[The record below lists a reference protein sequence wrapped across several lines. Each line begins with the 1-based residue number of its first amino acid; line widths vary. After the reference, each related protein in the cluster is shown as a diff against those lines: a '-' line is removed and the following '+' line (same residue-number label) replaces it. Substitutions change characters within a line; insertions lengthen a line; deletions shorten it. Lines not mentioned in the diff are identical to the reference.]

1 MTSPTGL
8 LTGLLTGLPDLGA
21 PLTSLPGAV
30 FRGFDDNGLAVAVP
44 DVLDLERQADGS
56 AALLVTLVRGEEP
69 PYGRIE
75 AGFAVGTRLPE
86 IGAAAVAQGQII
98 RLAEA
103 EVRGGVLEFTARLGR
118 VAEQVLVPAFELA
131 PGLLARAR
139 VAAILS
145 PEAAT
150 LAARLVEDATLLVTA
165 TLRLTLRAVA
175 PRLPLAVTVD
185 PHDLAVR
192 LAGRVGEGAALTLEE
207 LGEALGALLAG
218 QGEGRAETLALRLK
232 ELLAR
237 PELSTEIRYRLRSP
251 DEVAPG
257 REHVDL
263 AVPTAVL
270 VDRVVSVDPFSTAR
284 ALSGGSLDRHVR
296 RITVPPLPAGHVSV
310 EFAANLP
317 EPVSGLLALFADL
330 RVPPAPPLRLQQVTA
345 GATLEPPGRT
355 GTAHVVL
362 APGEESHLGDLG
374 AEVRL
379 RALLD
384 VPAGASEVS
393 GAAGGPAEL
402 AGPWQPATDRHLLL
416 GPAAF
421 PLPLTVVRASEALT
435 ALAVAEVVTAA
446 GRTQA
451 RLDVATPLAAVPRV
465 PGDPPVRVII
475 RPTGPGRTIE
485 LPVDGPDRL
494 DLDPVTLPGFG
505 AHQARLICRKP
516 PVQVEWRAE
525 GDAGPPRTIRL
536 RGEGEIRWI
545 ATSPFQPGVV
555 WRVVTAGVP
564 GPAGPWSAP
573 VAPAE
578 GLVIAVDPPEAIV
591 LNGVEAWPD
600 DAEPGVWTYVPP
612 GPFLDRLPG
621 GGRAIGLVEAGVVA
635 FLQVT
640 TRLDVPDQD
649 RDAMRRGLPAGSD
662 LRPAPVTVRR
672 VAVEVRKPDG
682 GWAPVAEGTSS
693 GLPPWTTALSATL
706 DAAQAAAVKAA
717 LGGARDRLRLVGEV
731 AAAAGVTVRTR
742 DVADL
747 LETQ

>member
-1 MTSPTGL
+1 MTTQTGL
-8 LTGLLTGLPDLGA
+8 STGLLTGLPDLGA

-44 DVLDLERQADGS
+44 DDLDLERQADGS
-56 AALLVTLVRGEEP
+56 AALLVTLVRGDEP

-192 LAGRVGEGAALTLEE
+192 LAGRVGEGAALSLEE
-207 LGEALGALLAG
+207 LGEALDALLPG
-218 QGEGRAETLALRLK
+218 QREGRAETLALRLK

-237 PELSTEIRYRLRSP
+237 PELSTAIRYRLRSP
-251 DEVAPG
+251 DEVARG
-257 REHVDL
+257 QEHVDL

-270 VDRVVSVDPFSTAR
+270 VDRVVSLDPFLAAR

-296 RITVPPLPAGHVSV
+296 RITVPSLPAGHVSV

-330 RVPPAPPLRLQQVTA
+330 RVPPAPPLRPQQVTA
-345 GATLEPPGRT
+345 GAALDPPGRT

-362 APGEESHLGDLG
+362 APGEESHLGELG

-384 VPAGASEVS
+384 VPEVPEGASRVP
-393 GAAGGPAEL
+393 GPAEL

-435 ALAVAEVVTAA
+435 ALAVAEVVTAE
-446 GRTQA
+446 GRTPA
-451 RLDVATPLAAVPRV
+451 RLDAATPLAAVPRV
-465 PGDPPVRVII
+465 PGDPPARVVI

-485 LPVDGPDRL
+485 LPVDGRDRL
-494 DLDPVTLPGFG
+494 DLDIVTLPGFG
-505 AHQARLICRKP
+505 AHQARLACRKP

-536 RGEGEIRWI
+536 QGEGEIRWI

-555 WRVVTAGVP
+555 WRVATGGVP
-564 GPAGPWSAP
+564 GAPGQWSAP
-573 VAPAE
+573 VAPAD
-578 GLVIAVDPPEAIV
+578 GLVIAVDPPEGIV

-621 GGRAIGLVEAGVVA
+621 GGRAIGLVEAGAVA

-649 RDAMRRGLPAGSD
+649 RDTMRRGLPAGSD

-672 VAVEVRKPDG
+672 VAVEVRTPDG

-717 LGGARDRLRLVGEV
+717 LGGARDRLRLVGELT
-731 AAAAGVTVRTR
+731 APAGVTVRTR

-747 LETQ
+747 LEIQ